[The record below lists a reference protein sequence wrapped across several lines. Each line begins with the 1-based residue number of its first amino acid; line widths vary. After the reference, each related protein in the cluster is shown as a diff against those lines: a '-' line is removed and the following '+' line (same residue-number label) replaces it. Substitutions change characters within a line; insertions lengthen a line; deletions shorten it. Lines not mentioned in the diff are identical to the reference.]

1 MRKSIVA
8 LCILAEYLATILIF
22 WGSIFLNHIIVYR
35 WELWQILEE
44 PFFYMLIFLLILVL
58 ILHLLIYYIDK
69 IRRKRP

>member
-22 WGSIFLNHIIVYR
+22 WGSLFLNHIVVYR

-44 PFFYMLIFLLILVL
+44 PFFYMLIFLLIIAV
-58 ILHLLIYYIDK
+58 IIHLLIYYID
-69 IRRKRP
+69 REPSS

>member
-35 WELWQILEE
+35 WESWQILEE
-44 PFFYMLIFLLILVL
+44 PFFYTLIFLLL
-58 ILHLLIYYIDK
+58 IAVIIHLLIYYLEKK
-69 IRRKRP
+69 IG